1 MVNRKRLDPT
11 ESAAALFGAK
21 LRKLR
26 DKAGLSQA
34 QLAAEV
40 GYSHDTISKVETAA
54 QAPSPEQGPQP
65 DPSATRCSAQALH
78 GIHPLVLISILKGS
92 GR

>member
-26 DKAGLSQA
+26 DKAGLS
-34 QLAAEV
+34 
-40 GYSHDTISKVETAA
+40 

>member
-54 QAPSPEQGPQP
+54 QAPSPNKALSQTLQRPAAALR
-65 DPSATRCSAQALH
+65 PSTASTRWC
-78 GIHPLVLISILKGS
+78 
-92 GR
+92 